1 MVNLLRIQVVS
12 LLRIQVVSLLQ
23 IWWSIY
29 SESGWSICPF
39 FPFNMSTIKINQQ
52 LKRIEIKEFEIE
64 NQIVFNYF
72 DNLSATER
80 DEKLLRAIYIGV
92 LALMEDRMSAFLSKT
107 SNELGTELES
117 LKMIFDMKKEL
128 FYKSSIKG
136 ILAEDEIADFLNQ
149 YFAEKRLKDRAVLT
163 GNTAGT
169 IPRNK
174 TGDIICEVDGNPNLR
189 IAIECKFDKSVRLG
203 DIETKDLFTR
213 KTDTAWSQLL
223 EAQANRDA
231 KVGLIVFDIS
241 LVDNSVL
248 REFENVGYIPSIGL
262 VAIINSQKGDY
273 SNLAIAYMLA
283 RDIALNA
290 KQVELDKDLLVILVN
305 RLIKDINEITT
316 IKSMV
321 HNNIE
326 NNKAILKQLEKSIL
340 LMEFNQQ
347 YLKKFL
353 ADGTLTKEDL
363 LNYYQGEDIKD
374 KYRLIEN
381 EINALK

>member
-1 MVNLLRIQVVS
+1 
-12 LLRIQVVSLLQ
+12 
-23 IWWSIY
+23 
-29 SESGWSICPF
+29 
-39 FPFNMSTIKINQQ
+39 MSTIKINQQ
-52 LKRIEIKEFEIE
+52 LKRLEIKEFEIE

-72 DNLSATER
+72 DNLPATER

-117 LKMIFDMKKEL
+117 LKIIFDMKKEL

-149 YFAEKRLKDRAVLT
+149 YFAEKRLKDRAILT

-231 KVGLIVFDIS
+231 KVSLIVFDIS

-248 REFENVGYIPSIGL
+248 REFENVGYIPGVGL
-262 VAIINSQKGDY
+262 VVIINSQKGDY

-316 IKSMV
+316 IRNLV

-347 YLKKFL
+347 YLRKFL

-374 KYRLIEN
+374 RFRYIEK
-381 EINALK
+381 EIDILGKI

>member
-1 MVNLLRIQVVS
+1 
-12 LLRIQVVSLLQ
+12 
-23 IWWSIY
+23 
-29 SESGWSICPF
+29 
-39 FPFNMSTIKINQQ
+39 MSTIKINQQ
-52 LKRIEIKEFEIE
+52 LKRLEIKEFEIE

-72 DNLSATER
+72 DNLPATER

-149 YFAEKRLKDRAVLT
+149 YFAEKRLKDRAILT
-163 GNTAGT
+163 GNTAGI

-231 KVGLIVFDIS
+231 KVSLIVFDIS

-248 REFENVGYIPSIGL
+248 REFENVGYIPGVGL
-262 VAIINSQKGDY
+262 IAIINSQKGDY
-273 SNLAIAYMLA
+273 ANLAIAYMLA

-290 KQVELDKDLLVILVN
+290 KQIELDKDLLVILVN

-316 IKSMV
+316 IKSLV

-347 YLKKFL
+347 YLRKFL

-363 LNYYQGEDIKD
+363 LNYYQGEDVKD